1 MRRRVVGRM
10 DEFPP
15 KNAQELF
22 DETARE
28 CEDVKHPL
36 VLLSNLLPKKSP
48 TLASKKNISD
58 VPIRDYLRGRCAA
71 GISTNE
77 DDVYYAFPSRY
88 RRGDCLRMLK
98 SFHQTYSASTE
109 LKVHHGLWVLSVKG
123 SVQE

>member
-1 MRRRVVGRM
+1 MKGIT
-10 DEFPP
+10 EGSGQFPSNE
-15 KNAQELF
+15 K
-22 DETARE
+22 T
-28 CEDVKHPL
+28 EDLGIIAGEEPRI
-36 VLLSNLLPKKSP
+36 LLSNLLPKKSP

-98 SFHQTYSASTE
+98 SFHQTYSANTE
-109 LKVHHGLWVLSVKG
+109 LKVCHGLWVLSVKG

>member
-1 MRRRVVGRM
+1 MKGIT
-10 DEFPP
+10 EGSGQFPSNE
-15 KNAQELF
+15 KTEVLGIIAGE
-22 DETARE
+22 ESRI
-28 CEDVKHPL
+28 
-36 VLLSNLLPKKSP
+36 LLSNLLPKKSP